1 MNSLNK
7 NGYIILKK
15 VFHKKFINKVKQRL
29 EHLKPKAFIPFTNIP
44 WGFGNLLDDI
54 IFSEIPKN
62 KPINNQLKKFLK
74 IKIIHS
80 TI

>member
-44 WGFGNLLDDI
+44 WGFGLLDDI
-54 IFSEIPKN
+54 IFRDTKN
-62 KPINNQLKKFLK
+62 KPINNQLKNF
-74 IKIIHS
+74 
-80 TI
+80 